1 MHPYNEELDVE
12 WILLLQE
19 AKRLGLSSQE
29 IRKLLQQ
36 QIQPELTPSTPK

>member
-1 MHPYNEELDVE
+1 MHPYKEELDVE

-19 AKRLGLSSQE
+19 AKRLGLSSQV

-36 QIQPELTPSTPK
+36 QKQPEPILPTPQ

>member
-19 AKRLGLSSQE
+19 AKKLGLSSQE
-29 IRKLLQQ
+29 IRELLQQ
-36 QIQPELTPSTPK
+36 QKQPELILPTP